1 MLEIEI
7 GKEKEEGAMDEYEV
21 KHCADMVLKVEALK
35 QDPKKWEA
43 VMGELAKRKKA
54 LDGLTGLDK
63 LKATAKKKMAEEPAE
78 AEAEY

>member
-7 GKEKEEGAMDEYEV
+7 EKEKEEGAMDEYEV

-35 QDPKKWEA
+35 QEPEKWKA
-43 VMGELAKRKKA
+43 VMAELQKRKKA

-63 LKATAKKKMAEEPAE
+63 IKAKAKEKIKPEEPE
-78 AEAEY
+78 SY